1 MCRLT
6 YCVRIMSG
14 FTDQVTVEKS
24 RYAWKYGASRG
35 ISGTASF
42 LVNGVSS
49 SVDNTV
55 SAWVAYVE
63 KLLNAP
69 Y

>member
-1 MCRLT
+1 
-6 YCVRIMSG
+6 MSG
-14 FTDQVTVEKS
+14 FTDEVTVERS

-35 ISGTASF
+35 ISGTPMF
-42 LVNGVSS
+42 LVNGVAAR
-49 SVDNTV
+49 VDNTV
-55 SAWVAYVE
+55 IAWVAYVN